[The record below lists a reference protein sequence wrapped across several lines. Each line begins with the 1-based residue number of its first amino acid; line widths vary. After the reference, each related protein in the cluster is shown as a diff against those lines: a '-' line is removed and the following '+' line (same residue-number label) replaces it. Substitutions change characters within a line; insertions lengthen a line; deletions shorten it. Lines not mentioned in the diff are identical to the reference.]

1 VPSPILQMD
10 FVDPI
15 IALLTSAFP
24 RGTYTMSPKHN
35 EFCGARSVIVQF
47 AATGAITVGPTSCIY
62 VEPLRVV
69 RYGLMNICIGDGHG
83 T

>member
-1 VPSPILQMD
+1 MMNYADDWIYNSQLGLSGIVPSPILQMD

-35 EFCGARSVIVQF
+35 EFCGAHSVIV
-47 AATGAITVGPTSCIY
+47 
-62 VEPLRVV
+62 
-69 RYGLMNICIGDGHG
+69 
-83 T
+83 